1 MWDRFLWNHC
11 QTFFQE
17 GGWPEA
23 VETPVAVAA
32 VGSAALKGNKVGAL
46 WGYARVQ
53 VQYDTHLPTLSL
65 HYGEK
70 S

>member
-1 MWDRFLWNHC
+1 M
-11 QTFFQE
+11 
-17 GGWPEA
+17 
-23 VETPVAVAA
+23 ETPVAVAA